1 MEITINLDTLT
12 PAQAFQIGFQLRERP
27 EYHKAP
33 VEVIEPKT
41 QSKARNL
48 RARRT
53 TVSNRYKNR
62 TSCSMEIVQLCVY
75 LRKSGLTLQ
84 QIADT
89 LNERN
94 IPSPSGKPWSDAMAW
109 PVVYSQQSWPL
120 WKDA

>member
-12 PAQAFQIGFQLRERP
+12 PQQAFEIGLQLRQRP
-27 EYHKAP
+27 TYETSAP
-33 VEVIEPKT
+33 VETIAPSEPRTK
-41 QSKARNL
+41 KV
-48 RARRT
+48 RARRL
-53 TVSNRYKNR
+53 VSNRFKNK